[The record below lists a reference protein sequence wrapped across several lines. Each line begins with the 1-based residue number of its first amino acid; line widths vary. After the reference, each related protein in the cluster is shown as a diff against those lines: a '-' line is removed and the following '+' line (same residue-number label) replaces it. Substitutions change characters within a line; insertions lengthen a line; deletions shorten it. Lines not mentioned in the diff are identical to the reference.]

1 MVDDRIILVSL
12 QIEEHLL
19 SGDNLFMKQT
29 AVCFYSPF
37 KIFLLALS
45 TSWHLMESR

>member
-1 MVDDRIILVSL
+1 MVDNRIILVSL
-12 QIEEHLL
+12 QQVEEHLL

-45 TSWHLMESR
+45 TS